1 MIFHAII
8 TLFETAIL
16 LYAISI
22 FVAYLILSIIS
33 GKELLKFFHSEKITN
48 YDAILSSPFAPT
60 ISIIAPAYNESLTIV
75 ENIRALLSLY
85 YPNFEIIIVNDGS
98 KDDTLNKTINA
109 YELEKVPY
117 VVDYKIKC
125 KEILDIYKSK
135 KKALN
140 NLTILNKI
148 NGGKADALN
157 AGINIAKSQYF
168 IAIDVDSIIDPYA
181 LQKLVLPFLTE
192 TDKRVIATGGVIRI
206 ANSCKIKDGQLIE
219 INVPDDFLPRCQV
232 IEYNRAFLLGRL
244 AWSRLDGLLLIS
256 GALGLFDKEIAI
268 ACGGYYPETVGE
280 DMEIVVRMRKYMA
293 VRKEKY
299 KVVYIPEPLCW
310 TEAPS
315 DLKILGRQR
324 NRWTRGTIDTLFL
337 HKYLFFNPKF
347 GIMGML
353 SFPYWVFFE
362 WLAPIIETAGI
373 LYFILIALFGYP
385 NWSFFSVT
393 LFFVYI
399 FSVSFSTYAILFD
412 HLIFHRYT
420 KRSMIF
426 KLLITSWIEPFFY
439 HPMVTYWALRG
450 NWDYFIHKKKA
461 WGSMTRQGFSNE
473 KAEKEAAKP

>member
-1 MIFHAII
+1 MLFHLLSTFAEAVILVYALS
-8 TLFETAIL
+8 LFLVYIL
-16 LYAISI
+16 LSI
-22 FVAYLILSIIS
+22 LS
-33 GKELLKFFHSEKITN
+33 GKELLKHFYAEKITN

-98 KDDTLNKTINA
+98 KDDTLARAIEA
-109 YELEKVPY
+109 YDLEKVPY
-117 VVDYKIKC
+117 VIDYKIEC

-135 KKALN
+135 KKAFN
-140 NLTILNKI
+140 NLTVLHKL

-157 AGINIAKSQYF
+157 AGINIAKGQF
-168 IAIDVDSIIDPYA
+168 FTAIDVDSIIDPYA
-181 LQKLVLPFLTE
+181 LQKMVLPFLTA

-268 ACGGYYPETVGE
+268 ASGGYLSTTVGE

-293 VRKEKY
+293 NKKEKY
-299 KVVYIPEPLCW
+299 SVVYVPDPLCW

-315 DLKILGRQR
+315 SLKILGSQR
-324 NRWTRGTIDTLFL
+324 NRWTRGAIDTLFL
-337 HKYLFFNPKF
+337 HKDLFFNPRY
-347 GIMGML
+347 GVMGML
-353 SFPYWVFFE
+353 SYPYWIFFE
-362 WLAPIIETAGI
+362 WLAPIIETLGI

-385 NWSFFSVT
+385 NWTFFSIT
-393 LFFVYI
+393 LFFVYF

-412 HLIFHRYT
+412 HLIYHRYT
-420 KRSMIF
+420 KRKMIF
-426 KLLITSWIEPFFY
+426 KLLLTSWLEPFFY
-439 HPMVTYWALRG
+439 HPLVTWWALRG
-450 NWDYFIHKKKA
+450 NWDYFIRKKKS
-461 WGSMTRQGFSNE
+461 WGKMTRQGFSAE
-473 KAEKEAAKP
+473 KAPVEAAKP